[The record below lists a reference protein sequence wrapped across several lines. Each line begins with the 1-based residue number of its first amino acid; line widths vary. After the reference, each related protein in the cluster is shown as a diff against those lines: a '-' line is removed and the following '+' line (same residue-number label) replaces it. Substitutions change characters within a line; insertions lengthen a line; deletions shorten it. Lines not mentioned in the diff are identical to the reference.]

1 MLYFMYRYIRKG
13 ADCLKTF
20 KMLSLELQLDGAFQ
34 KIPLTDGIIINQEN
48 SHQLWVIEAFT
59 TSDYKDQFDALILS
73 GAMLD
78 ARVIISLPDNEPAP
92 FSIIT
97 HSLTPIADR
106 ISVLFK
112 GRLKA
117 QRKKYAEQLLSQLL
131 EQGLRNEELLVAF
144 EQGMRD
150 RPSLQER
157 NERLE
162 NTQINK

>member
-1 MLYFMYRYIRKG
+1 M
-13 ADCLKTF
+13 KTF
-20 KMLSLELQLDGAFQ
+20 KMLALEILVNGENK

-59 TSDYKDQFDALILS
+59 SSDYRELFDTLILS
-73 GAMLD
+73 GEMLD

-92 FSIIT
+92 FSIIA
-97 HSLTPIADR
+97 HSLTAIDNK

-117 QRKKYAEQLLSQLL
+117 QRKKYAELLLSQLL
-131 EQGLRNEELLVAF
+131 ESGLRNEELLVAF
-144 EQGMRD
+144 EQGMRE
-150 RPSLQER
+150 RPSLKER

-162 NTQINK
+162 NTQVIK

>member
-1 MLYFMYRYIRKG
+1 ML
-13 ADCLKTF
+13 A
-20 KMLSLELQLDGAFQ
+20 LEILLDGELK

-59 TSDYKDQFDALILS
+59 SSEYRDLFDALILS
-73 GAMLD
+73 GDMLD
-78 ARVIISLPDNEPAP
+78 ARVIISFPDNEPAP
-92 FSIIT
+92 FSIVA
-97 HSLTPIADR
+97 HSLTPIDDH

-117 QRKKYAEQLLSQLL
+117 QRKKYAELLLSQLL
-131 EQGLRNEELLVAF
+131 ESGLRNDELLVAF

-150 RPSLQER
+150 RPSLEER

-162 NTQINK
+162 NTQLLK

>member
-1 MLYFMYRYIRKG
+1 M
-13 ADCLKTF
+13 KTF
-20 KMLSLELQLDGAFQ
+20 KMLSFELMLGGELKKF
-34 KIPLTDGIIINQEN
+34 PLTDGIIINQEN
-48 SHQLWVIEAFT
+48 SHQLWVLEAFI
-59 TSDYKDQFDALILS
+59 SAEYKDLFDALILS
-73 GAMLD
+73 GDMLD

-92 FSIIT
+92 FSVIA
-97 HSLTPIADR
+97 HAVTPIDDK

-131 EQGLRNEELLVAF
+131 EQGLRDDELLVAF

-162 NTQINK
+162 NTQLLK

>member
-1 MLYFMYRYIRKG
+1 M
-13 ADCLKTF
+13 KTF
-20 KMLSLELQLDGAFQ
+20 KMLSFELMLGGELKKF
-34 KIPLTDGIIINQEN
+34 PLTDGIIINQEN
-48 SHQLWVIEAFT
+48 SHQLWVLEAFM
-59 TSDYKDQFDALILS
+59 SAEYKDLFDALILS
-73 GAMLD
+73 GDMLD

-92 FSIIT
+92 FSVIA
-97 HSLTPIADR
+97 HAVTPIDDK

-131 EQGLRNEELLVAF
+131 DQGLRDDELLVAF

-162 NTQINK
+162 NTQLLK